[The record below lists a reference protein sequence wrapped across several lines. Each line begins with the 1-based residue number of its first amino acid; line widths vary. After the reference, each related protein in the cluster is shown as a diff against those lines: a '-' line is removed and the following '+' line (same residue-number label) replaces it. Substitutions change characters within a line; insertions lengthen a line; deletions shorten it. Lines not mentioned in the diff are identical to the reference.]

1 MQRLLL
7 ASASPRRAQLLT
19 QIGIQFDTASVALD
33 ESVAAGEQPE
43 AYVTRMALE
52 KSALAAQRFSGRPLL
67 TADTAIGVD
76 GDILGK
82 PESLEHAQAMLA
94 RLAGRSHRV
103 LSAVCLAVGDR
114 RQWRLSTTEVS
125 FAPLS
130 AEQIAH
136 YLACGESLDK
146 AGSYAIQGA
155 AAAFVT
161 AITGSYSGVV
171 GLPLAETCALLD
183 EFSIRYWSAAP

>member
-1 MQRLLL
+1 MIPMLL
-7 ASASPRRAQLLT
+7 ASASPRRAQLLS
-19 QIGIQFDTASVALD
+19 QIGVPFDIASVGLD
-33 ESVAAGEQPE
+33 ESVAAREQPE
-43 AYVTRMALE
+43 AYVTRMAVE
-52 KSALAAQRFSGRPLL
+52 KSLLAAEQFSGRTLL
-67 TADTAIGVD
+67 TADTTIAID

-103 LSAVCLAVGDR
+103 LSAVCLAAGER
-114 RQWRLSTTEVS
+114 RQWRLSSTEVN
-125 FAPLS
+125 FAPLD
-130 AEQIAH
+130 AGQIAR

-161 AITGSYSGVV
+161 EISGSYSGVV